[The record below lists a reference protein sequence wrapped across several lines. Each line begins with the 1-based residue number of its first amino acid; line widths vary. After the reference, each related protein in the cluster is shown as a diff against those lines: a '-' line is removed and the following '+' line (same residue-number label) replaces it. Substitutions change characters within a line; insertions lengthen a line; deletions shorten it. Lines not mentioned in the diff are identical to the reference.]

1 MAKEVFPFFLFLKM
15 MQQQPICGL
24 YSVVVTFLLIMPYY
38 FLYLIWVK
46 LAEEKEKSKKLT
58 FLEKFKNQ
66 ITKLVIKKPN
76 PLINDVNDLNDLS
89 SKDAL
94 IKNETKIPEK
104 YLTIFEEMEN
114 RELKK

>member
-46 LAEEKEKSKKLT
+46 LAKEKEKSKKLT

-66 ITKLVIKKPN
+66 IKKLVIKKPN
-76 PLINDVNDLNDLS
+76 PILNDVNDVS
-89 SKDAL
+89 SKDAFTE
-94 IKNETKIPEK
+94 NETKIPEK